1 MDLPGSGDASSLC
14 TLSAKV
20 LLRSL
25 APSMRSEVDNI
36 IEGISSSKRK
46 LLAPEI
52 APLRAIK
59 SQAEQ
64 RVMNE
69 AGAISGRAHAKVGYE
84 STVMSKANGVG
95 RLCASRNQGCQKLL

>member
-14 TLSAKV
+14 TLSAKL

-36 IEGISSSKRK
+36 IEGISNSKRK

-69 AGAISGRAHAKVGYE
+69 AGAISGRAHAKVGT
-84 STVMSKANGVG
+84 SLQSRVKLTV
-95 RLCASRNQGCQKLL
+95 